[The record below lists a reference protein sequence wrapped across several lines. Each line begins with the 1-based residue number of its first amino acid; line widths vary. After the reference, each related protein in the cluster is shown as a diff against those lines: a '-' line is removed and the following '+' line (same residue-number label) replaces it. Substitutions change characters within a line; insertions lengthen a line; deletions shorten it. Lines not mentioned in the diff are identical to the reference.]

1 MELYCH
7 RGWMLTMDTEEG
19 SVLKRIN
26 VDEKGEFDDWP
37 LGVFSESFELTKEI
51 NRYVNDSAC

>member
-1 MELYCH
+1 
-7 RGWMLTMDTEEG
+7 MLTMDTEEG